1 MQKPIELD
9 HLNDNI
15 KVYLHDKMLIWTVL
29 WLIPRFI
36 KPNHLTILRYL
47 LSPFILYFIV
57 IANYRIG
64 IPLFLFA
71 AVTDMIDGSLARTRK
86 QITVWGIIHDPIA
99 DKILIMSCLAV
110 LVLKH
115 INPII
120 AFMIIGMEIVF
131 ITGGVIL
138 KRRGVIQMANWWG
151 KMKMIFQVTGITLI
165 LLWLLLNI
173 GVLKNIAEVS
183 LVIAILLSSM
193 GVLKY
198 GTRFGS

>member
-151 KMKMIFQVTGITLI
+151 KMKMIFQVIGITLI

-173 GVLKNIAEVS
+173 GVLKTIAEVS